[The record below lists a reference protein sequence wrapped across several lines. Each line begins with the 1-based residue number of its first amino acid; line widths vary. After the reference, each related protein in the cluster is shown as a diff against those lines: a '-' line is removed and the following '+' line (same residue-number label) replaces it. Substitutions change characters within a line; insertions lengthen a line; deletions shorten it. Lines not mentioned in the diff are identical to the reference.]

1 MKRTSWI
8 HTLLHLGCVA
18 LLLVQGY
25 RIRQIQKV
33 ATADHAGMEQKLE
46 GVRFFEDETKE
57 RLDSCYNVIYPGY
70 LRKQAEVTKK

>member
-1 MKRTSWI
+1 MKRKTWI

-18 LLLVQGY
+18 LLLLQAH

-33 ATADHAGMEQKLE
+33 ATADHTGMEQKLE
-46 GVRFFEDETKE
+46 GVRCFLGETKA
-57 RLDSCYNVIYPGY
+57 RLDSCYNVLYPGY